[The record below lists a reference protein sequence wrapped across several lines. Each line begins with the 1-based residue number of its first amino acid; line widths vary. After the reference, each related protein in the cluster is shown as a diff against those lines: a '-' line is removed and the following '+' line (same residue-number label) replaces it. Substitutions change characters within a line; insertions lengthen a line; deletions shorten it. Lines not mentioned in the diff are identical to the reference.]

1 MFAPRL
7 AYILFER
14 HFIFRFGELIYRN
27 IEFVKSFLLYY
38 KNGNFYVLL
47 YYLTPH
53 TQIGYKFVGVYYG
66 VLSK

>member
-1 MFAPRL
+1 M
-7 AYILFER
+7 
-14 HFIFRFGELIYRN
+14 FRFGELIYRN
-27 IEFVKSFLLYY
+27 IEFVKSFLSYY
-38 KNGNFYVLL
+38 KNSIFYVLL